1 MSVSGIH
8 SGFLRKYGGFMFKQW
23 KERYIVLTADG
34 NLLVCRD
41 VDSPPDQVVSLHGGC
56 EAIVKG
62 GEILD
67 LPRLPNTGRRDCS
80 FALILPQKK
89 FLLLLAENPSDCSHW
104 LNIMRK
110 VRECLSSPQYN
121 CKRHRGSTSCITDR
135 DPYPDHVK
143 DKEHLNPCKKPLE
156 PGQRDKDVPKCKGG
170 MRSSQAQS
178 MKTASP
184 QRSASCLRHGTSSDV
199 HGVRAVYLL
208 MGGAATS
215 SALGYLGTCSPCIH
229 DARTTNLPS
238 AVGFFDLGT
247 GGTFHNCSQAGES
260 AHYHSFDFE
269 GNSDFDGF
277 DCGGFAF

>member
-1 MSVSGIH
+1 MKTCIH
-8 SGFLRKYGGFMFKQW
+8 SRLALSLGAEWDTLSVLF
-23 KERYIVLTADG
+23 IVHL
-34 NLLVCRD
+34 
-41 VDSPPDQVVSLHGGC
+41 P
-56 EAIVKG
+56 AIH
-62 GEILD
+62 
-67 LPRLPNTGRRDCS
+67 
-80 FALILPQKK
+80 A
-89 FLLLLAENPSDCSHW
+89 
-104 LNIMRK
+104 
-110 VRECLSSPQYN
+110 
-121 CKRHRGSTSCITDR
+121 
-135 DPYPDHVK
+135 
-143 DKEHLNPCKKPLE
+143 
-156 PGQRDKDVPKCKGG
+156 G

-199 HGVRAVYLL
+199 HGVMAVYLL

-229 DARTTNLPS
+229 DARLPNLSS